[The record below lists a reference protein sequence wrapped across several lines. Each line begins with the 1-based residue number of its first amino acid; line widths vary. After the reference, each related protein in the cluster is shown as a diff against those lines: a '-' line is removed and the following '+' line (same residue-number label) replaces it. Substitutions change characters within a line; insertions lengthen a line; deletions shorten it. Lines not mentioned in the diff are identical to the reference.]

1 MFHDIWCLCLQVEEP
16 ASPCRG
22 GCRKCWCFTISD
34 VCVCRLKSLLLRVE
48 EDVESACLLQ
58 EEEENCEPTFAH
70 VPWSNLVSLCVDYR
84 LDSLDLTDPDAVS
97 EKVRK
102 TWHWQRFSVMFAL
115 SVELLVQLPLTAG
128 VCEEAVSWM
137 CSKEASTG
145 EPRNTGLWTDCQDI
159 T

>member
-1 MFHDIWCLCLQVEEP
+1 MLRNSDGSSWDCK
-16 ASPCRG
+16 SRG
-22 GCRKCWCFTISD
+22 LRGTEVQLYIYFRYIVYNLIKNNNFNVQEHVHHHQTFEFRVHEIRYIHSISQYLMT
-34 VCVCRLKSLLLRVE
+34 VCRLKSLLLRVE

-102 TWHWQRFSVMFAL
+102 TWHRQRFSVMFSL
-115 SVELLVQLPLTAG
+115 SVKLLV
-128 VCEEAVSWM
+128 
-137 CSKEASTG
+137 
-145 EPRNTGLWTDCQDI
+145 
-159 T
+159 